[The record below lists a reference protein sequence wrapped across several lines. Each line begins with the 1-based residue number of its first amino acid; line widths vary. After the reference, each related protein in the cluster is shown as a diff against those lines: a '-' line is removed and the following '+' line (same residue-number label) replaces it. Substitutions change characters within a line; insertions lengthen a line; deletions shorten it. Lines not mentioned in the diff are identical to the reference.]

1 MKRRRKQNCLHQAL
15 IFFLVGGILVGRK
28 AVGLMHQCSTM
39 LLSIVSSTACGPGA
53 NPSVALRN
61 ARSLPSCLELQLL
74 AYKSSQKRD
83 AAGEHIGDESISR
96 AFSPSN
102 SRARKK
108 AKKSTRRGTSRCYA
122 PGRREKTQL
131 KKLETDSAIEIG
143 NLADVRI

>member
-1 MKRRRKQNCLHQAL
+1 MKRRRKTKLFASSSD
-15 IFFLVGGILVGRK
+15 FFSSGWNFSGAQSGK
-28 AVGLMHQCSTM
+28 LMHQCSTM
-39 LLSIVSSTACGPGA
+39 LLSIVSPTACGLGA

-83 AAGEHIGDESISR
+83 AAGEHIGDDSISQ
-96 AFSPSN
+96 AFSPSK

-122 PGRREKTQL
+122 PERRGL
-131 KKLETDSAIEIG
+131 KNS
-143 NLADVRI
+143 